1 LAPGG
6 MVPGE
11 SGGGAMAR
19 IVRAVFVLI
28 VAAGLGFLAWS
39 VAIRRASER
48 EILRQAA
55 LAAGVAE
62 QMQQNVVLFF
72 HGRARSGQM
81 FAGALAEMGVAPDAA
96 GGILTAASTV
106 FNFRHFRAGNDLS
119 IGRSVMGEL
128 RAVCYRIDPEHE
140 LWVAPERGA
149 YHAEIKPIPITTQ
162 EEGVAGRVGDS
173 LFNAVTDAGE
183 RPELA
188 LALADIFG
196 WDLDFNTDTRPGDT
210 FRLVVEKKR
219 YANGS
224 LALYGRILMAEYVN
238 AGRRYQAVL
247 FHDAEGHPAYYGA
260 DGKALKKAF
269 LRSPL
274 EFHAPITS
282 HFSYSRFHP
291 ILKIYRPHLGIDY
304 GAPEGS
310 PVQTIGNGRVIF
322 AGRGGG
328 EGNMVRIRH
337 TNGYETMYMHLS
349 RILVHQGEQVAQGQ
363 RIGLVGHTGLATGP
377 HLDFRIKQN
386 GTFRNFETLKLPPA
400 DPVLRAQLPHFIAE
414 RDRWIAL
421 LPPAGTQLAQAGPAA
436 PPAAQPAGQRKDR

>member
-1 LAPGG
+1 
-6 MVPGE
+6 
-11 SGGGAMAR
+11 MAR
-19 IVRAVFVLI
+19 FVRILMAMILV
-28 VAAGLGFLAWS
+28 AGLGVLAWS
-39 VAIRRASER
+39 VEVRRASEQ

-55 LAAGVAE
+55 LAAGVAQ
-62 QMQQNVVLFF
+62 QMQQSVVLFF
-72 HGRARSGQM
+72 HGRAHSGQM
-81 FAGALAEMGVAPDAA
+81 FAGALAQMGVAPEAV
-96 GGILTAASTV
+96 GGILTAAGAV
-106 FNFRHFRAGNDLS
+106 FNFRHFRAGNELAV
-119 IGRSVMGEL
+119 GRSVMGQL
-128 RAVCYRIDPEHE
+128 RAVEYRIDPEHE
-140 LWVAPERGA
+140 LWVTPEARSF
-149 YHAEIKPIPITTQ
+149 HAEIKPIPITTN
-162 EEGVAGRVGDS
+162 EEGVAGRVDDS

-183 RPELA
+183 KPELA

-196 WDLDFNTDTRPGDT
+196 WDIDFNTDTRPGDT
-210 FRLVVEKKR
+210 FRIVVEKKR
-219 YANGS
+219 YTNGS

-274 EFHAPITS
+274 QFHAPITS

-310 PVQTIGNGRVIF
+310 PVQTIGSGRVIF
-322 AGRGGG
+322 AGRSGG

-337 TNGYETMYMHLS
+337 TNGYETMYLHLS
-349 RILVHQGEQVAQGQ
+349 RILVHTGEPVVQGQ

-386 GTFRNFETLKLPPA
+386 GAFRNFETLRLPPA
-400 DPVLRAQLPHFIAE
+400 EPVSRAQLSQFVAD

-421 LPPAGTQLAQAGPAA
+421 LPSAGTQVARAA
-436 PPAAQPAGQRKDR
+436 TGGTPGNP

>member
-1 LAPGG
+1 
-6 MVPGE
+6 
-11 SGGGAMAR
+11 MAR
-19 IVRAVFVLI
+19 IVRAIFVLI
-28 VAAGLGFLAWS
+28 VVAALGALAWS
-39 VAIRRASER
+39 VSIRRAAESE
-48 EILRQAA
+48 ISRQAA

-62 QMQQNVVLFF
+62 QMQRTVVLFF
-72 HGRARSGQM
+72 HGRARSGQI
-81 FAGALAEMGVAPDAA
+81 FAGALAGMGVAPDAVS
-96 GGILTAASTV
+96 GILAAAKAV
-106 FNFRHFRAGNDLS
+106 FDFRHFRAGNELA

-128 RAVCYRIDPEHE
+128 RAVEYRIDPEHE
-140 LWVAPERGA
+140 LWITPEARA
-149 YHAEIKPIPITTQ
+149 FHAEIKPIPITTAD
-162 EEGVAGRVGDS
+162 EGVGGRVEDS

-188 LALADIFG
+188 LSLADIFG
-196 WDLDFNTDTRPGDT
+196 WDIDFNTDTRPGDT

-219 YANGS
+219 YTNGT
-224 LALYGRILMAEYVN
+224 LALYGRILLAEYVN
-238 AGRRYQAVL
+238 AGHRYRAVL

-274 EFHAPITS
+274 QFHAPITS

-310 PVQTIGNGRVIF
+310 PVQTIGGGRVTY
-322 AGRGGG
+322 AGRSGG
-328 EGNMVRIRH
+328 EGNMVQIRH

-349 RILVHQGEQVAQGQ
+349 RILVRQGQQVVQGQ

-386 GTFRNFETLKLPPA
+386 GAFRNFETLKLPPA
-400 DPVLRAQLPHFIAE
+400 DPVSRAQLPQFIAE

-421 LPPAGTQLAQAGPAA
+421 LPPAGPQVAQAIPALQSPVLPSSQ
-436 PPAAQPAGQRKDR
+436 PPNR

>member
-1 LAPGG
+1 
-6 MVPGE
+6 
-11 SGGGAMAR
+11 MAR
-19 IVRAVFVLI
+19 IIRALFVLI
-28 VAAGLGFLAWS
+28 VVAALGALGWS
-39 VAIRRASER
+39 VSLRRAAEQ
-48 EILRQAA
+48 EISRQAA
-55 LAAGVAE
+55 FAEEVAVE
-62 QMQQNVVLFF
+62 MQRTVVLFSP
-72 HGRARSGQM
+72 GRARSGQI
-81 FAGALAEMGVAPDAA
+81 FSGALAEMGVTPDAI
-96 GGILTAASTV
+96 GGILAAARPV
-106 FNFRHFRAGNDLS
+106 FDFRHFRAGNDLS

-128 RAVCYRIDPEHE
+128 RAVRYRIDPERE
-140 LWVAPERGA
+140 LWIAPERHEF
-149 YHAEIKPIPITTQ
+149 HAEVRPIPITM
-162 EEGVAGRVGDS
+162 ENSGIAGRVQDS

-196 WDLDFNTDTRPGDT
+196 WDIDFNTDTRPGDT

-219 YANGS
+219 YTDGS

-247 FHDAEGHPAYYGA
+247 FHDAEGHPAYYGP

-274 EFHAPITS
+274 QFHAPITS

-291 ILKIYRPHLGIDY
+291 ILKTYRPHLGIDY
-304 GAPEGS
+304 GAPEGA
-310 PVQTIGNGRVIF
+310 PVQTIGGGRVIY
-322 AGRGGG
+322 AGRSGG

-349 RILVHQGEQVAQGQ
+349 RILVRKGQQVAQGQ

-386 GTFRNFETLKLPPA
+386 GAYRNFETLKLPPA
-400 DPVLRAQLPHFIAE
+400 EPVSRAQLPQFIAE

-421 LPPAGTQLAQAGPAA
+421 LPQGGPQVAQANPTTQPPGLPASSQ
-436 PPAAQPAGQRKDR
+436 PPSP

>member
-1 LAPGG
+1 
-6 MVPGE
+6 
-11 SGGGAMAR
+11 MAR
-19 IVRAVFVLI
+19 IIRAIFVLI
-28 VAAGLGFLAWS
+28 VAAALGALAWS
-39 VAIRRASER
+39 VSLRQAGEQ
-48 EILRQAA
+48 EISRQAA

-62 QMQQNVVLFF
+62 QMQRSVVLFF
-72 HGRARSGQM
+72 HGRVRSGQI
-81 FAGALAEMGVAPDAA
+81 FAGALAGMGVAPDAVS
-96 GGILTAASTV
+96 GILVAAGSV
-106 FNFRHFRAGNDLS
+106 FDFRHFRAGNELD

-128 RAVCYRIDPEHE
+128 RAVRYRIDPEHE
-140 LWVAPERGA
+140 LWIAPEARSF
-149 YHAEIKPIPITTQ
+149 HAEIKPIPITT
-162 EEGVAGRVGDS
+162 ENEGIAGRVQDS

-188 LALADIFG
+188 LSLADIFG
-196 WDLDFNTDTRPGDT
+196 WDIDFNTDTRPGDT

-219 YANGS
+219 YTNGT
-224 LALYGRILMAEYVN
+224 LALYGRILLAEYVN
-238 AGRRYQAVL
+238 GGHRYQAVL
-247 FHDAEGHPAYYGA
+247 FHDAEGHPGYYGA

-274 EFHAPITS
+274 QFHAPITS

-310 PVQTIGNGRVIF
+310 PVQTIGGGRVTF
-322 AGRGGG
+322 AGRSGG

-349 RILVHQGEQVAQGQ
+349 RILVREGQPVVQGQ

-400 DPVLRAQLPHFIAE
+400 DPVSRAQLPQFIAE

-421 LPPAGTQLAQAGPAA
+421 LSPAGPQVAQAM
-436 PPAAQPAGQRKDR
+436 PPVQPPVLPTGQSPNP